1 MISSHFTMRSCH
13 VSSQHCVTGALNER
27 LLLLR
32 RAAIMFE
39 DDFAVIQSVVFSF
52 VHLFMPAHTHHVTHC
67 HTSPKI
73 LAVHRT

>member
-1 MISSHFTMRSCH
+1 MINSQFTMRSCH

-27 LLLLR
+27 LLLR